1 MNICSSSYYFKKILY
16 LFYTTIL
23 HHYMFFIVKCF
34 GYFRKKKRNP
44 DRYVK
49 FDLDWIRSAFES
61 FWQVYHV
68 VNNIYKGIYNGI
80 FIRNNYM
87 FRKTNETNSKL
98 RCSL

>member
-1 MNICSSSYYFKKILY
+1 MNICSSSYYSKKILY

-34 GYFRKKKRNP
+34 GYFRKKRNP